1 MFSRLS
7 KTDSTKPLINN
18 DPTSESQPSPAPKKS
33 LYRRFQDSKRGEISD
48 ADVLKYTGMS
58 KDTLNGWAADRPG
71 VGGNRAAGSITAG
84 SPSGLGGMMA
94 ETGYGGWGTDANG
107 TPKFPPATRSEIR
120 ESDDEA
126 AGVVA
131 KK

>member
-1 MFSRLS
+1 MFTRLS
-7 KTDSTKPLINN
+7 KTDSNRPLINN
-18 DPTSESQPSPAPKKS
+18 DSASESQTSSSPKKS

-71 VGGNRAAGSITAG
+71 VGGNRAAGSITTG

-94 ETGYGGWGTDANG
+94 ETGYGGWGTDSNS
-107 TPKFPPATRSEIR
+107 TPKLPPTTKSENQ
-120 ESDDEA
+120 ESNDA
-126 AGVVA
+126 VAGVVA
-131 KK
+131 KN

>member
-1 MFSRLS
+1 MFPRLS
-7 KTDSTKPLINN
+7 KTDSTKPLLNT
-18 DPTSESQPSPAPKKS
+18 DPTTESQPNPSPKKS

-58 KDTLNGWAADRPG
+58 KDALNGWAADRPG

-107 TPKFPPATRSEIR
+107 TPKFPPAIKSENR

-131 KK
+131 TK

>member
-7 KTDSTKPLINN
+7 KTDSAKPLLNT
-18 DPTSESQPSPAPKKS
+18 DPTTASQPTSPKKS
-33 LYRRFQDSKRGEISD
+33 LYRRFQDSKKGEISD

-58 KDTLNGWAADRPG
+58 KDALNGWAADRPG

-107 TPKFPPATRSEIR
+107 TPKFPPATKSEIR

>member
-7 KTDSTKPLINN
+7 KTDSTKPLIDN
-18 DPTSESQPSPAPKKS
+18 DSASESQTSSSPKKS
-33 LYRRFQDSKRGEISD
+33 LYRKFQDSKRGEISD

-71 VGGNRAAGSITAG
+71 VGGNRAAGSITTG
-84 SPSGLGGMMA
+84 SPSGLGGMMT
-94 ETGYGGWGTDANG
+94 ETGYGGWGTDSNS
-107 TPKFPPATRSEIR
+107 TPKLPRTTKSENQ
-120 ESDDEA
+120 ESNDEA

-131 KK
+131 KN